1 MGNSVDLLEIVWVI
15 LLSSI
20 FSLGGGNGPIAV
32 IQNQWVEPGILD
44 PSLFAWVLALSYLT
58 PGPKAGFLSGI
69 GYYLGGLW
77 GALAAVVGIV
87 IPTCIGASGV
97 SYGMKRLKPIITRIA
112 LPAGFIIAGMIIAA
126 AWSMAQPMNLS
137 FLEMIAVGVVALL
150 VGWKNVQPV
159 SVVLGSAG
167 VGLVWWLIV

>member
-1 MGNSVDLLEIVWVI
+1 MTSSVSLLEIVLVI

-77 GALAAVVGIV
+77 GALAAVVGII
-87 IPTCIGASGV
+87 IPTTIGASGV
-97 SYGMKRLKPIITRIA
+97 SYGMQRLKPVIDRIT

-137 FLEMIAVGVVALL
+137 SLELIAVAVVAVL
-150 VGWKNVQPV
+150 VGWRNVQPV